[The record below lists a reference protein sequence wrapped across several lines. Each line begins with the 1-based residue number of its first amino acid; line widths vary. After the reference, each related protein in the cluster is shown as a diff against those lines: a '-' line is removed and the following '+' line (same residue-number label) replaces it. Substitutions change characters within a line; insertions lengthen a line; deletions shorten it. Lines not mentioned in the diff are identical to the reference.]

1 MIKARTVGGV
11 HTHTHTHTSNFRE
24 IKEGAKAFINSI
36 KKTDYKN
43 IACPFCVQKK
53 RREEK

>member
-36 KKTDYKN
+36 KKD
-43 IACPFCVQKK
+43 
-53 RREEK
+53 RL

>member
-24 IKEGAKAFINSI
+24 IKEGAKAFISSI
-36 KKTDYKN
+36 KKD
-43 IACPFCVQKK
+43 
-53 RREEK
+53 RL